1 MFALIQ
7 KWGGMIDL
15 KALNFQELVSFRI
28 YPVEI
33 DVPSDKKEYKWII
46 LDIVKKRKKKFAL
59 LNIMIIKQNTNK

>member
-1 MFALIQ
+1 
-7 KWGGMIDL
+7 MIDL

-46 LDIVKKRKKKFAL
+46 LDIVKKRKKKIAL
-59 LNIMIIKQNTNK
+59 LNIMIIK